1 MKRKEQKIKCDVSTC
16 VHNNCDDEC
25 CKLNEIKVSCNCHK
39 DDVEK
44 KDETI
49 CNNYKSCKEKSE

>member
-1 MKRKEQKIKCDVSTC
+1 MKKKDQKIKCDVKNC

-25 CKLNEIKVSCNCHK
+25 CKLNEIKVSCNCNQDSVH
-39 DDVEK
+39 D

-49 CNNYKSCKEKSE
+49 CNNYKCCKEKSE